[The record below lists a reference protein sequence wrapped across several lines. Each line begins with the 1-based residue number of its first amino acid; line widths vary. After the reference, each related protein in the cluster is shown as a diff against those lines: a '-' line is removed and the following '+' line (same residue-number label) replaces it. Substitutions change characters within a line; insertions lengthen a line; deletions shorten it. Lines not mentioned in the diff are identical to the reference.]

1 MEYRSNGMSDTLEA
15 TLPTR
20 SLSLQT
26 KEEEKDGGEAM
37 SMGVVR
43 HLPSPLLAS

>member
-1 MEYRSNGMSDTLEA
+1 MEYRSSSRMSDTLEA
-15 TLPTR
+15 PLPTC

-26 KEEEKDGGEAM
+26 KEEEDEWEAM